1 MSRTPVWLDGELR
14 PAEDRGLSPFD
25 RGFTLADGV
34 FETLRASAQAP
45 LWLEDHLARLR
56 GGAAVLGIPVPLG
69 DDAIARGLVELLEAG
84 GHPASAVRLTLSRG
98 PSEKRGLWPPTTPEH
113 PTLLATVA
121 PLPPVRPALKLAV
134 AESTRRN
141 EHSPL
146 ARIKSLNYGDN
157 LIARREADARG
168 MDDALMM
175 NSRGRIVC
183 ATVGNLFL
191 KLRGRWRT
199 APIAEGA
206 LPGLARARLV
216 KLLDAEE
223 ATNRAR
229 GPRSSPG
236 GLSQQQPLAHRHPRD
251 RRPRPRGCECGPR
264 GAGPLRD
271 VRRGR

>member
-1 MSRTPVWLDGELR
+1 MSLTPVWLDGELR
-14 PAEDRGLSPFD
+14 PAEDRALSPFD

-34 FETLRASAQAP
+34 FETLRARAQAP

-98 PSEKRGLWPPTTPEH
+98 PSEKRGLWPPTTPPR

-121 PLPPVRPALKLAV
+121 PLPPARAALKLAV

-183 ATVGNLFL
+183 ATVGNLFVRL
-191 KLRGRWRT
+191 SGRWRT

-223 ATNRAR
+223 TAIARADLARVQAGFLSNSLSLTAIREIDGRALEDASAALEALALFAT
-229 GPRSSPG
+229 
-236 GLSQQQPLAHRHPRD
+236 
-251 RRPRPRGCECGPR
+251 
-264 GAGPLRD
+264 
-271 VRRGR
+271 

>member
-1 MSRTPVWLDGELR
+1 MSRAPVWLDGELR
-14 PAEDRGLSPFD
+14 PAEDSALSPFD

-34 FETLRASAQAP
+34 FETLRAQALEP
-45 LWLEDHLARLR
+45 LWLEDHLARFR
-56 GGAAVLGIPVPLG
+56 GGAALLGIPVPLA
-69 DDAIARGLVELLEAG
+69 DDAIARGLVELLAAG
-84 GHPASAVRLTLSRG
+84 GHPASALRLTLSRG
-98 PSEKRGLWPPTTPEH
+98 PSEIRGLWPPTAPPR

-121 PLPPVRPALKLAV
+121 ALPPARPAARLAV

-175 NSRGRIVC
+175 NGAGRIVC

-191 KLRGRWRT
+191 RLAGRWRT
-199 APIAEGA
+199 PAIAEGA

-216 KLLDAEE
+216 KRLDAEE
-223 ATNRAR
+223 GTIARADLAQAEA
-229 GPRSSPG
+229 GF
-236 GLSQQQPLAHRHPRD
+236 LSNSLSLTAIR
-251 RRPRPRGCECGPR
+251 EIE
-264 GAGPLRD
+264 
-271 VRRGR
+271 GRALEDASAALKALDLFGT